1 MHEIFTSVDLYFMPT
16 MLRVTIEAVVEMKMK
31 ICHNFI

>member
-1 MHEIFTSVDLYFMPT
+1 MHEIFTSVDFYFMPT
-16 MLRVTIEAVVEMKMK
+16 MLRAAIETVVEIKMK